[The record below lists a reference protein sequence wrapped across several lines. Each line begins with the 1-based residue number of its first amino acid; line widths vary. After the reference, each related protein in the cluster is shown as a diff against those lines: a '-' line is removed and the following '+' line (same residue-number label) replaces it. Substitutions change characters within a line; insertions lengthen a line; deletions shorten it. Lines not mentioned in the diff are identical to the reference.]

1 MTQSAKLQN
10 NAAGDGTESEQVHK
24 FRQILD
30 NHQGERHLIVMQD
43 FPDPDAI
50 SAAYAHQL
58 ISKSYTIE
66 TDIVYSG
73 NISHQQ
79 NLALV
84 NLLGIKLHP
93 FAREMDLS
101 EYAGAVF
108 VDHQGTT
115 ARQAAKALKDAQIP
129 VLMILDHHEPQSSPQ
144 AEFSDIRAIG
154 STATIYS
161 QYLQQD
167 ILELDTGQDEHVKM
181 ATALMHGLITDT
193 NNFMRAGP
201 ADFYAAA
208 FLSRYRDVDILE
220 QIMSQARSKKTMEII
235 QKALEERVIAESV
248 SIAGIGYL
256 RSDDRDAIP
265 QAADFLVTEENV
277 HTAIVYG
284 LVQGP
289 EQHESVIGSL
299 RTSKLTLDPDDFLKG
314 ALGHDA
320 SGAPYGGGKHSA
332 GGFQI
337 QVDFLAGGNGE
348 EYKQLKWQTFDAQ
361 IKRKIFDKIGFDS
374 SENER
379 E

>member
-1 MTQSAKLQN
+1 MSQPAKQNRSHTQDAQDIFQDFQK
-10 NAAGDGTESEQVHK
+10 
-24 FRQILD
+24 ILSS
-30 NHQGERHLIVMQD
+30 HHGERHLIVMQD

-58 ISKSYTIE
+58 ISKNYTIE
-66 TDIVYSG
+66 ADIVYSG
-73 NISHQQ
+73 SISHQQ

-93 FAREMDLS
+93 FSQDMDIS
-101 EYAGAVF
+101 AYAGAVF

-115 ARQAAKALKDAQIP
+115 ARAIASSLEKNSIP
-129 VLMILDHHEPQSSPQ
+129 VLIIVDHHEPQSGVQ

-154 STATIYS
+154 STATIYT
-161 QYLQQD
+161 QYLEQGIID
-167 ILELDTGQDEHVKM
+167 LDAGQDEHVKM
-181 ATALMHGLITDT
+181 TTALMHGLITDT
-193 NNFMRAGP
+193 NNFMRAG
-201 ADFYAAA
+201 AKDFYAAA
-208 FLSRYRDVDILE
+208 FLSRFRDADILE

-284 LVQGP
+284 LVQGSK
-289 EQHESVIGSL
+289 QQESIIGSM

-314 ALGHDA
+314 ALGQDA
-320 SGAPYGGGKHSA
+320 SGSPYGGGKHSA

-337 QVDFLAGGNGE
+337 PVVFLAGSSGE
-348 EYKQLKWQTFDAQ
+348 EFNQLKWRTFDAQ
-361 IKRKIFDKIGFDS
+361 IKQKIFDKIGFDS
-374 SENER
+374 SNRER

>member
-1 MTQSAKLQN
+1 MSQSTKPQDSA
-10 NAAGDGTESEQVHK
+10 AAGGTENEQLHR
-24 FRQILD
+24 FQQILGS
-30 NHQGERHLIVMQD
+30 HQGEHHLIVIQD

-58 ISKSYTIE
+58 ISKNYTIE

-93 FAREMDLS
+93 FARDMDIS
-101 EYAGAVF
+101 RYAGAIF

-115 ARQAAKALKDAQIP
+115 AREATKALEKTHIP
-129 VLMILDHHEPQSSPQ
+129 ILMILDHHEPQSSPQ
-144 AEFSDIRAIG
+144 TEFSDIRTIG
-154 STATIYS
+154 STATIYA
-161 QYLQQD
+161 QYLEQG

-208 FLSRYRDVDILE
+208 FLSRYRDADILE

-289 EQHESVIGSL
+289 DQHESIIGSL

-320 SGAPYGGGKHSA
+320 SGSPYGGGKHSA

-337 QVDFLAGGNGE
+337 PVDFLAGGNGE
-348 EYKQLKWQTFDAQ
+348 EYKKLKWKTFDAQ

-374 SENER
+374 SEQEK

>member
-1 MTQSAKLQN
+1 MSQSAKPQN
-10 NAAGDGTESEQVHK
+10 NFSQAENEQLHK

-30 NHQGERHLIVMQD
+30 SHQGERHLIVMQD

-84 NLLGIKLHP
+84 NLLGIKLYP
-93 FAREMDLS
+93 FARDMDLS
-101 EYAGAVF
+101 EYSGAVF

-115 ARQAAKALKDAQIP
+115 ARQVAKALKKAQIP
-129 VLMILDHHEPQSSPQ
+129 VLMILDHHEPQSSPH

-154 STATIYS
+154 STATIYA
-161 QYLQQD
+161 QYLQQG
-167 ILELDTGQDEHVKM
+167 ILEVDNGQDEHVKM

-208 FLSRYRDVDILE
+208 FLSPYRDADILE
-220 QIMSQARSKKTMEII
+220 QIMNQARSKKTMEII

-314 ALGHDA
+314 ALGQDA

-374 SENER
+374 SEKER